1 MAKNKIAY
9 VCTEC
14 GGQSTKWQGQ
24 CQHCMTWNTMA
35 ESIIEAAVPSRYA
48 SLTQTS
54 ELKKLNEVKKQKKI
68 LFSFKALFVHFF
80 VKRLIFGYHQR
91 GAVVAAVNLI

>member
-1 MAKNKIAY
+1 MAKNKVAY

-24 CQHCMTWNTMA
+24 CPHCMTWNTMA
-35 ESIIEAAVPSRYA
+35 ESIIEASVPSRYA

-54 ELKKLNEVKKQKKI
+54 ELKT
-68 LFSFKALFVHFF
+68 
-80 VKRLIFGYHQR
+80 
-91 GAVVAAVNLI
+91 